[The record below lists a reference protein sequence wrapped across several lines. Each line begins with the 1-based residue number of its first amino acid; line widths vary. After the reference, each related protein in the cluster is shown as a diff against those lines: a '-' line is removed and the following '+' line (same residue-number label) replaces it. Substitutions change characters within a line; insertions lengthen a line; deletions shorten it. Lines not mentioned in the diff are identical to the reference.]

1 MSAQRTS
8 WWLYIIAGVLLA
20 TLAWMSLG
28 GEQHLFST
36 PPTPVLVEVL
46 NAVSARPDDSG
57 PPSYVYM
64 VRLPDG
70 TRARYS
76 SERLYRAGDH
86 ITLLYSRGK
95 LTGRI
100 LLSTPAVDTFRS
112 SERP

>member
-1 MSAQRTS
+1 M
-8 WWLYIIAGVLLA
+8 AGVLLVA
-20 TLAWMSLG
+20 VVWMSVG

-36 PPTPVLVEVL
+36 RPAPVQVEVL
-46 NAVSARPDDSG
+46 TAVAARPDDSA
-57 PPSYVYM
+57 PPSYVY
-64 VRLPDG
+64 VVSLPDG

-76 SERLYRAGDH
+76 SERLYRPGDR
-86 ITLLYSRGK
+86 ITLLFSRGK